1 MRVGIGYDVH
11 PLVRGRRL
19 VLGGIEIPFNNGLD
33 GHSDADVLVHAIID
47 ALLGAAGLGDI
58 GSHFP
63 PEARYKDIS
72 SINLLRQVMTL
83 LRAHGWQ
90 VNNVDA
96 TVVAGGEEGGE
107 GLAQAVKITKPGGS
121 IGNVAHFSS
130 GDVLPIPR
138 LKWGAGLGHKTIRGG
153 LMPGGR
159 LRLERLIDMVRYKR
173 VDPSRLVTH
182 KFKGMENLEKAWN
195 LMRAKPGDLIKPVV
209 VY

>member
-11 PLVRGRRL
+11 PLVRGRKL

-47 ALLGAAGLGDI
+47 ALLGAASLGDI

-96 TVVAGGEEGGE
+96 TVVAEQPRLSPFIAQMQRRISETLGISPEQVGVKSTTSKGLGFLGKGE
-107 GLAQAVKITKPGGS
+107 GIAAHAVALVERS
-121 IGNVAHFSS
+121 GNE
-130 GDVLPIPR
+130 GI
-138 LKWGAGLGHKTIRGG
+138 
-153 LMPGGR
+153 
-159 LRLERLIDMVRYKR
+159 
-173 VDPSRLVTH
+173 
-182 KFKGMENLEKAWN
+182 
-195 LMRAKPGDLIKPVV
+195 
-209 VY
+209 